1 MIKVLLQGGL
11 GNQMFQYSFARA
23 LAHRGFSVGLDASFN
38 YVTLKSLQAHRTKS
52 TLRQNLI
59 GGGSTEIVLES
70 TPPQKI

>member
-38 YVTLKSLQAHRTKS
+38 YVTLKSLRANRTKS
-52 TLRQNLI
+52 TLKQNLI
-59 GGGSTEIVLES
+59 GGGAEGFSL
-70 TPPQKI
+70 

>member
-11 GNQMFQYSFARA
+11 GNQMFQYAFARA

-38 YVTLKSLQAHRTKS
+38 YVALKSLRANRAKS

-59 GGGSTEIVLES
+59 GGGAERFSL
-70 TPPQKI
+70 